1 MLGIVWYDVLVVV
14 VLVVVERVADR
25 RYSDSQSMAIHSSQI
40 ANSEGYADRLVV
52 RVESEEADQ
61 LPRANC
67 LSSC

>member
-1 MLGIVWYDVLVVV
+1 
-14 VLVVVERVADR
+14 
-25 RYSDSQSMAIHSSQI
+25 MAFRGSQI

-52 RVESEEADQ
+52 GVERVEADQ

>member
-1 MLGIVWYDVLVVV
+1 
-14 VLVVVERVADR
+14 
-25 RYSDSQSMAIHSSQI
+25 MAFGRSQI

-52 RVESEEADQ
+52 KVEWVEADQ

>member
-1 MLGIVWYDVLVVV
+1 MDGWRIDDTARASRWHLDG
-14 VLVVVERVADR
+14 R
-25 RYSDSQSMAIHSSQI
+25 QI

-52 RVESEEADQ
+52 RVECVEADQ

>member
-1 MLGIVWYDVLVVV
+1 MGR
-14 VLVVVERVADR
+14 RVADR
-25 RYSDSQSMAIHSSQI
+25 RYSESQSMAFRGSQI